1 MLLCSSMQKKTG
13 CVFHAFCHTTFQH
26 ALITCCNVSRAE
38 YIAQMYHDRDTF
50 NFSQGHVNK
59 NWPMAVPVQLSD
71 SLGI

>member
-13 CVFHAFCHTTFQH
+13 CVFHAFCHATFQH

-50 NFSQGHVNK
+50 NFSQGHVTK
-59 NWPMAVPVQLSD
+59 N
-71 SLGI
+71 